1 MSSGSVF
8 AERCKQSVAKTRRRS
23 GATPRSQTRKR
34 ERMAIPPPS
43 TKKTVPFSKDYIP
56 RDQETEIPISSYQPL
71 TLPLATA
78 GALSKASTPNRENSD
93 IIYYKLSQSETKDTF
108 IVKVKTSGI
117 HGIEILV
124 GGSIR
129 SVPKECVKIYINT
142 TEISDTQTIRE
153 SQLFVDYNERCNI
166 AKNLK
171 SALIL
176 ARVAISF
183 VFTYYKIDKF
193 ILRDQSAFH
202 CKTSTEDYEF
212 SCKTSTEDYEFFIAG
227 RELLKYGQTWYQRHL
242 NAHIYHPRTVY
253 NIQRYLSFVNTKP
266 PWSAFS
272 HYSIA
277 ERLKPYWDKSAN
289 YKELVLTLLDDIQ
302 RIYPNSKMDEH
313 TNDNCHILHPWF
325 NNITSQYLQNF
336 PVVDNFILRD
346 GFPFV
351 KGLKV
356 EFIPENENAASP
368 HSLQMGG
375 RAGWNE
381 PGLWFTE
388 RNYR

>member
-1 MSSGSVF
+1 MSSGSAN
-8 AERCKQSVAKTRRRS
+8 AERREQSVAKTRRVRLS
-23 GATPRSQTRKR
+23 SSTAQTRKR
-34 ERMAIPPPS
+34 RSPV
-43 TKKTVPFSKDYIP
+43 KKTVQMAKDYTP
-56 RDQETEIPISSYQPL
+56 KDQESEIPISSYQPL

-78 GALSKASTPNRENSD
+78 GALSKASTPNSD

-108 IVKVKTSGI
+108 IVKVNTSGI

-129 SVPKECVKIYINT
+129 SVPKECVKIYIYT

-153 SQLFVDYNERCNI
+153 AQLFVDYNERCNI

-212 SCKTSTEDYEFFIAG
+212 SLAG

-313 TNDNCHILHPWF
+313 TNVTCHLLYPWF

-351 KGLKV
+351 EGLKV

-375 RAGWNE
+375 RTG

>member
-1 MSSGSVF
+1 MSSGSAF
-8 AERCKQSVAKTRRRS
+8 AEQSITKTRRRRS
-23 GATPRSQTRKR
+23 RATTSRNQTRKR
-34 ERMAIPPPS
+34 IRERTRIPSPS
-43 TKKTVPFSKDYIP
+43 TKKTVPFSNDYIP

-71 TLPLATA
+71 TLVI
-78 GALSKASTPNRENSD
+78 PNEGNRD
-93 IIYYKLSQSETKDTF
+93 INYYKLSQSETKDTF

-129 SVPKECVKIYINT
+129 SVPKECVKIYIYT

-153 SQLFVDYNERCNI
+153 AQLFVDYNERCNI

-212 SCKTSTEDYEFFIAG
+212 SLAG

-277 ERLKPYWDKSAN
+277 ERLRPYWDKSAN

-313 TNDNCHILHPWF
+313 TNVTCHLLYPWF

-351 KGLKV
+351 EGLKV
-356 EFIPENENAASP
+356 EFIPENENASSP

-375 RAGWNE
+375 RTGWNE

>member
-1 MSSGSVF
+1 MSSGSAN
-8 AERCKQSVAKTRRRS
+8 AERREQSVAKTRRFRS
-23 GATPRSQTRKR
+23 SSSTAQTRKR
-34 ERMAIPPPS
+34 RSPV
-43 TKKTVPFSKDYIP
+43 KKTVQMAKDYIP

-78 GALSKASTPNRENSD
+78 GALSKASIPNRENSD
-93 IIYYKLSQSETKDTF
+93 INYYKLSQSETKDTF

-129 SVPKECVKIYINT
+129 SVPKECVKIYIYT
-142 TEISDTQTIRE
+142 TEISYTQTIRE
-153 SQLFVDYNERCNI
+153 AQLFVDYNERCNI

-212 SCKTSTEDYEFFIAG
+212 SLAG

-242 NAHIYHPRTVY
+242 NTHIYHPRTVY

-277 ERLKPYWDKSAN
+277 ERLRPYWDKSAN

-313 TNDNCHILHPWF
+313 TNVTCHLLYPWF

-351 KGLKV
+351 EGLKAEV
-356 EFIPENENAASP
+356 IPENANAASP

-375 RAGWNE
+375 RTGWNE